1 MDHIAGD
8 RINDYVGEQ
17 KERSAKRKEQRANA
31 VKPISNVSANKVAI
45 AIDNVVPT
53 PPFWGRRV
61 ATGINIGN
69 VFSFIN
75 ETALFT
81 GQWGFKRK
89 GMSEADYEK
98 FLDDKARPVFE
109 DLKRRA
115 NAEKFIEPKVVYGY
129 FPCQADGDDLI
140 VYDPSAFIPGH
151 EIHGASSNEKE
162 MAHAVSMVPFEKPEE
177 IQRFSFPRQN
187 GRRLLCISD
196 FYRTVASGHYD
207 VLAIQLVTVG
217 DKSTELAEVLRKDNR
232 YQDYLYLHGFGVES
246 AEGLAELWHKRV
258 RQELGFGNEDD
269 PDTRKIFQQQYRG
282 SRYSFGYPACPNLE
296 DREKIVQLLKPEEIG
311 VHLSENY
318 MLVPEQST
326 DAIVAHHPQAKY
338 FDVD

>member
-1 MDHIAGD
+1 
-8 RINDYVGEQ
+8 
-17 KERSAKRKEQRANA
+17 
-31 VKPISNVSANKVAI
+31 
-45 AIDNVVPT
+45 
-53 PPFWGRRV
+53 
-61 ATGINIGN
+61 

-89 GMSEADYEK
+89 GMTEEAYEA
-98 FLDDKARPVFE
+98 LLADKARSVFE

-115 NAEKFIEPKVVYGY
+115 LAEGFIEPKVVYGY
-129 FPCQADGDDLI
+129 FPVQADGDDLI
-140 VYDPSAFIPGH
+140 VYDPKAFIPGH
-151 EIHGASSNEKE
+151 EIHGASAVAKE
-162 MAHAVSMVPFEKPEE
+162 QAPTVSMVPHETPREML
-177 IQRFSFPRQN
+177 RFGFPRQN

-196 FYRTVASGHYD
+196 FYRTVASGHFD
-207 VLAIQLVTVG
+207 VLAVQLVTVG
-217 DKSTELAEVLRKDNR
+217 DKSTELAEALRQDNR

-258 RQELGFGNEDD
+258 RQELGFGAEDD
-269 PDTRKIFQQQYRG
+269 PDTRKIFQQSYRG

-296 DREKIVQLLKPEEIG
+296 DREKIVQLLQPQEIG
-311 VHLSENY
+311 VTLSENY